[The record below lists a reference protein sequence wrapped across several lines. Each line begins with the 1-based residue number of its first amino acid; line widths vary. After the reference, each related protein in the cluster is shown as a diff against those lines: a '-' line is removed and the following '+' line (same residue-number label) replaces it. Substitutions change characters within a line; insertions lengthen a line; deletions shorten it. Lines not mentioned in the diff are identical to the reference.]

1 MDCKFRNGMNKH
13 KMDSVEEQDLGVV
26 GFYGGSGG
34 GGGWEGEGRGG
45 GWAVGMNSELS
56 EKKMI

>member
-1 MDCKFRNGMNKH
+1 MDCKFRNGINKH

-34 GGGWEGEGRGG
+34 VERGGEG

-56 EKKMI
+56 EKI